1 MQGELGL
8 RHCGDR
14 RNQHLKHDI
23 GAAIDG
29 QHVMLQVQDEMKEAG
44 MREHEETKQNQPNQY
59 HQKF

>member
-44 MREHEETKQNQPNQY
+44 MRGHEETKQNQPN
-59 HQKF
+59 